1 MHYRNFFKSFEKK
14 LNIIDLTNAFEKKN
28 LEKMFINDKYGG
40 HLSKSG
46 NDYIAKIINLKLN
59 RIIKELNAKNL

>member
-1 MHYRNFFKSFEKK
+1 
-14 LNIIDLTNAFEKKN
+14 
-28 LEKMFINDKYGG
+28 MFINDKYGG

-59 RIIKELNAKNL
+59 RIIKELNAKKPIDQNNYTYWKRDGQI